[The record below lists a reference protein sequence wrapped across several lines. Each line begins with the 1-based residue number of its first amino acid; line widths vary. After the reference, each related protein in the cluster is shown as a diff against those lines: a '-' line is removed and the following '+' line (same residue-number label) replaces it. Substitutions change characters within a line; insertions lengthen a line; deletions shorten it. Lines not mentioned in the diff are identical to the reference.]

1 MVGQV
6 WRSHNTSIHLLCEG
20 VRAMETVLGIYYLAS
35 PILIRSLVEE
45 KDNVVVPVWVRS
57 TVGNVPLYKDITQG
71 SILCYNLMTDVMC
84 RSEVSSRCHR
94 LS

>member
-1 MVGQV
+1 
-6 WRSHNTSIHLLCEG
+6 
-20 VRAMETVLGIYYLAS
+20 METVLGIYYLAS

-71 SILCYNLMTDVMC
+71 SILCYNLMTDVHL
-84 RSEVSSRCHR
+84 VK
-94 LS
+94 LG